1 MFKSQSVK
9 TNPSSTARKRTFS
22 SDDEIQY
29 HDPLFDPNLV
39 TPVVPTF
46 SKRGLYNSTNESEDP
61 SLPWVVRGMEKAR
74 ARIEKHLAKIE
85 AKRLAKENRS
95 KAPAQDAIAIE
106 IKEIAERI
114 TNLIQVKNMGMSTE
128 ETNNTLKKLIRQKKE
143 RETELSLL
151 KSKQR
156 AGLRYRQRR
165 KKHLEN
171 LCSADPEVATELLK
185 LYKPSTLAVHS
196 IDGTSPDLLQTI
208 EEIAR
213 IGGVSTK
220 DSRCLNYQE
229 PCGSLE
235 ELRERIKERG
245 YEIRR
250 SSIFYRYKREGF
262 SFVFQSQ
269 IFSSFQSDYNR
280 SIYRRWKKACQ

>member
-1 MFKSQSVK
+1 MEEWDKIK
-9 TNPSSTARKRTFS
+9 TDEKLIRANIDKYLANVQPGLDDQDSFARKRTYS
-22 SDDEIQY
+22 SDDEKQY
-29 HDPLFDPNLV
+29 QDPLFDPNFV
-39 TPVVPTF
+39 QPVVPTF
-46 SKRGLYNSTNESEDP
+46 SRRGLYETINEGEDP
-61 SLPWVVRGMEKAR
+61 AQPWVIRGMEKAR
-74 ARIEKHLAKIE
+74 ARVEAHLAKIE
-85 AKRLAKENRS
+85 AKRLAKETRV
-95 KAPAQDAIAIE
+95 KTPAQEAIAAE
-106 IKEIAERI
+106 IVEIGERI
-114 TNLIQVKNMGMSTE
+114 ANLIQVKNMGMSTE
-128 ETNNTLKKLIRQKKE
+128 ETNLTLKKLIRQKKE
-143 RETELSLL
+143 RATELSLL

-196 IDGTSPDLLQTI
+196 IDNTSPDLLQTI

-220 DSRCLNYQE
+220 DSRCLNSNE
-229 PCGSLE
+229 PCGSLD

-250 SSIFYRYKREGF
+250 SSIFYR
-262 SFVFQSQ
+262 
-269 IFSSFQSDYNR
+269 
-280 SIYRRWKKACQ
+280 